1 MIRSITVFCASSIG
15 RSEIYAE
22 AARAV
27 GKMLAEHEI
36 TLVFGGGRAGLMG
49 VVADTVMQ
57 SGGKAIGVIP
67 RFLATAE
74 IAHKGLT
81 ELIMVES
88 MHQRK
93 LKMSE
98 LCEGVIAL
106 PGGFGTL
113 EELTE
118 MLTWSQLRLHSKP
131 IGILNTNGYYDHL
144 KSLFDHMVKENLLKP
159 ENRELALFEED
170 PETLLRKMKRFYP
183 PGRAHWLKEERT

>member
-1 MIRSITVFCASSIG
+1 MKNITVFCASSRG
-15 RSEIYAE
+15 KNEKYAE
-22 AARAV
+22 TARAV
-27 GKMLAEHEI
+27 GKMLVDHDI
-36 TLVFGGGRAGLMG
+36 TLIYGGGRAGLMG
-49 VVADTVMQ
+49 VLADTVIQ
-57 SGGKAIGVIP
+57 LGGKAIGVIP

-81 ELIMVES
+81 DLIMVDS

-131 IGILNTNGYYDHL
+131 IGILNVDGYYDHL
-144 KSLFDHMVKENLLKP
+144 QSLFDHMVREALLKP
-159 ENRELALFEED
+159 ENRELALFD
-170 PETLLRKMKRFYP
+170 ATPEGLLEKMNNFYL
-183 PGRAHWLKEERT
+183 PGRAHWLKEDKT

>member
-1 MIRSITVFCASSIG
+1 MKSITVFCASSIG
-15 RSEIYAE
+15 KNERYAE
-22 AARAV
+22 TARAV
-27 GKMLAEHEI
+27 GKMLADQDI
-36 TLVFGGGRAGLMG
+36 TLVYGGGRVGLMG
-49 VVADTVMQ
+49 VVADAALQ
-57 SGGKAIGVIP
+57 SGGKVIGVIP

-81 ELIMVES
+81 ELMMVES

-118 MLTWSQLRLHSKP
+118 MLTWSQLRLHAKP
-131 IGILNTNGYYDHL
+131 IGILNVDGYYDHL
-144 KSLFDHMVKENLLKP
+144 QHLFDHMVREELLKP
-159 ENRELALFEED
+159 ENRELALFDET
-170 PETLLRKMKRFYP
+170 PEGLLSKMNNFYL
-183 PGRAHWLKEERT
+183 PGRAHWLKEDRT

>member
-1 MIRSITVFCASSIG
+1 MKSIAVFCASSIG
-15 RSEIYAE
+15 NSRVYAE

-27 GKMLAEHEI
+27 GTMLVEHNI
-36 TLVFGGGRAGLMG
+36 TLVYGGGRAGLMG

-57 SGGKAIGVIP
+57 LGGKAIGVIP
-67 RFLATAE
+67 HFLATAE

-81 ELIMVES
+81 ELILVAS

-93 LKMSE
+93 LRMSE

-118 MLTWSQLRLHSKP
+118 MLTWSQLRLHAKP
-131 IGILNTNGYYDHL
+131 IGILNIGGYYTPL
-144 KSLFDHMVKENLLKP
+144 RNLFDHMVQEGLLSP
-159 ENRELALFEED
+159 ENRKLALFAED
-170 PETLLRKMKRFYP
+170 PEILLEQMKKFQK
-183 PGRAHWLKEERT
+183 PGQAHWLDEEKT

>member
-1 MIRSITVFCASSIG
+1 MKSVTVFCASSIG
-15 RSEIYAE
+15 KNEKYAE
-22 AARAV
+22 TARAV
-27 GKMLAEHEI
+27 GKMLIDHDI
-36 TLVFGGGRAGLMG
+36 TMIYGGGRAGLMG

-57 SGGKAIGVIP
+57 LGGKAIGVIP

-74 IAHKGLT
+74 IAHNGLT

-131 IGILNTNGYYDHL
+131 IGILNVDGYYNHL
-144 KSLFDHMVKENLLKP
+144 ENLFDHMVREELLKP
-159 ENRELALFEED
+159 ENRELALFDET
-170 PETLLRKMKRFYP
+170 PEGLLEKMNNFYL
-183 PGRAHWLKEERT
+183 PGRAHWLKEDKT